1 MTSVSHIATQNE
13 KGASLISAR
22 VRIDHPDENV
32 FLGVDAK
39 VTIQAASAHDVV
51 ILPEGSF
58 CYVLENGTV
67 ARKNIETGIS
77 SDEYIEVI
85 SGLKEGDTVI
95 RDIGGLQEGMAA
107 EPMTSDSPEAMTGE
121 DA

>member
-1 MTSVSHIATQNE
+1 M
-13 KGASLISAR
+13 
-22 VRIDHPDENV
+22 
-32 FLGVDAK
+32 
-39 VTIQAASAHDVV
+39 TIQAASANDVV
-51 ILPEGSF
+51 ILPAEVVNIGKEGSF

-77 SDEYIEVI
+77 SDEYIEVT

-107 EPMTSDSPEAMTGE
+107 EPMTSDPLEAMTGE